1 MDDILYSMYFRKQW
15 NEIRDKLLNS
25 GYDLNRIILVPRPTG
40 AVRKMRKEMKDE
52 CKAIQDGA
60 DEGSGKSE

>member
-25 GYDLNRIILVPRPTG
+25 RYDLNRIILVPEKKKVDKLQSVSLT
-40 AVRKMRKEMKDE
+40 AELKQEAK
-52 CKAIQDGA
+52 
-60 DEGSGKSE
+60 

>member
-25 GYDLNRIILVPRPTG
+25 KYDLNRIILVPEKKKVDKP
-40 AVRKMRKEMKDE
+40 
-52 CKAIQDGA
+52 
-60 DEGSGKSE
+60 KSD

>member
-25 GYDLNRIILVPRPTG
+25 KYDLNTIILVPEKKKVDKPQS
-40 AVRKMRKEMKDE
+40 D
-52 CKAIQDGA
+52 
-60 DEGSGKSE
+60 

>member
-25 GYDLNRIILVPRPTG
+25 KYDLNRIILVPEKKKVDKLQSDWIT
-40 AVRKMRKEMKDE
+40 AELKQEAKTNDFSFFEK
-52 CKAIQDGA
+52 
-60 DEGSGKSE
+60 

>member
-25 GYDLNRIILVPRPTG
+25 GYDLNRIILVPE
-40 AVRKMRKEMKDE
+40 KK
-52 CKAIQDGA
+52 KADKL
-60 DEGSGKSE
+60 KSD

>member
-25 GYDLNRIILVPRPTG
+25 GYDLNRIILVPE
-40 AVRKMRKEMKDE
+40 KKKEE
-52 CKAIQDGA
+52 
-60 DEGSGKSE
+60 E

>member
-25 GYDLNRIILVPRPTG
+25 GYDLNRIILV
-40 AVRKMRKEMKDE
+40 AEKKKVDKMQSD
-52 CKAIQDGA
+52 
-60 DEGSGKSE
+60 

>member
-25 GYDLNRIILVPRPTG
+25 RYDLNRIILVPEKKKVDKLQSVLIT
-40 AVRKMRKEMKDE
+40 AELKQEAK
-52 CKAIQDGA
+52 
-60 DEGSGKSE
+60 